1 MRGLFLLEGKVIVI
15 TGGAGYLGSAMVE
28 GMLDLGA
35 TVMVAEI
42 VDQKPE
48 EVIKNGQVYDQLY
61 CIKCDV
67 SSTESIK
74 EMFQKTRKL
83 LGKIDVL
90 INCATYGAGYGI
102 SGTIEKMTDDDWTKG
117 MDGAAGV
124 TFRCIREAIPY
135 FEENKGGNIVNIAS
149 MYGVVSPDPK
159 IYGDSGQNNPVN
171 YGAGKAAV
179 IQLTKY
185 CAAHLAKKNIRVN
198 SVTPGPFPNLQKN
211 VPEDFLANLSNKTM
225 LGRVGEPKEIV
236 GAIILLASE
245 ASTFSTGSNIVVD
258 GGWTAW

>member
-1 MRGLFLLEGKVIVI
+1 MKDLFSLEEKVIVI

-28 GMLDLGA
+28 GMLDMGA
-35 TVMVAEI
+35 TVMVAE
-42 VDQKPE
+42 VVQKNPE
-48 EVIKNGQVYDQLY
+48 EIIGKDKDCERLH
-61 CIKCDV
+61 CIQCDV
-67 SSTESIK
+67 SSTESIR
-74 EMFQKTRKL
+74 EMFRNTRQM

-102 SGTIEKMTDDDWTKG
+102 NGTVEKMSDEDWNKG
-117 MDGAAGV
+117 LDGAAGV
-124 TFRCIREAIPY
+124 AFRCIREVIPY
-135 FEENKGGNIVNIAS
+135 FEENKGGSIVNIAS

-179 IQLTKY
+179 LQLTRY

-211 VPEDFLANLSNKTM
+211 VPQEFLTNLGGKTM
-225 LGRVGEPKEIV
+225 LGRVGRPEEIV
-236 GAIILLASE
+236 GAVILLASD
-245 ASTFSTGSNIVVD
+245 ASTFMTGSNITVD

>member
-1 MRGLFLLEGKVIVI
+1 MNELFSLKNKVIVI

-28 GMLDLGA
+28 GLLEHGA
-35 TVMVAEI
+35 TVMVAE
-42 VDQKPE
+42 VMEKKPE
-48 EVIKNGQVYDQLY
+48 EIVKNNKNYDRLY

-67 SSTESIK
+67 SKTESIQ
-74 EMFQKTRKL
+74 EMFRKTRES

-90 INCATYGAGYGI
+90 INCATYGAGYGP
-102 SGTIEKMTDDDWTKG
+102 SGTVEMMSDEDWSKG
-117 MDGAAGV
+117 IDGAAGV
-124 TFRCIREAIPY
+124 SFRCTREVIPY
-135 FEENKGGNIVNIAS
+135 FEENKGGNIINIAS

-179 IQLTKY
+179 LQLTRY

-198 SVTPGPFPNLQKN
+198 SITPGPFPNTN
-211 VPEDFLANLSNKTM
+211 NNISEEFLANLGNKTM
-225 LGRVGEPKEIV
+225 LGRVGKPVEIT
-236 GAIILLASE
+236 GAVILLASE
-245 ASTFSTGSNIVVD
+245 ASSFMTGSNITVD